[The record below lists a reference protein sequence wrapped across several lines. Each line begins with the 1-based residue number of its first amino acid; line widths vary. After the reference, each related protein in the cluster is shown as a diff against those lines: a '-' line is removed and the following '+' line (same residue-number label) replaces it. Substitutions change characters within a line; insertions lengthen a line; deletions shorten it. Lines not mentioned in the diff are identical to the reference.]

1 MLHNFPPLL
10 HITPHKE
17 RGTANDTHQTKSNTS
32 VEGSSNTLEL
42 GLSWIGDILH
52 YVRLHRACDTK
63 CDGDAV
69 IEHSVDEGHS
79 QPLML
84 GRHVIREND
93 GGGRERHIHTK
104 WHDDN

>member
-1 MLHNFPPLL
+1 MSVLDLSMLHNFPPLL

-17 RGTANDTHQTKSNTS
+17 RGTANDAHQTKSDTS
-32 VEGSSNTLEL
+32 VEGRSDTLQL

-52 YVRLHRACDTK
+52 DVRLHSTCNTK

-69 IEHSVDEGHS
+69 IEDSVDEGHC

-84 GRHVIREND
+84 GWHVI
-93 GGGRERHIHTK
+93 
-104 WHDDN
+104 